1 MIPLNRDCQIITD
14 SQYAINC
21 FTNWCINW
29 RKNGWKNSSGK
40 PVENKDLVEGVLLKI
55 EQRRDMGTKTD
66 FEWIKGH
73 AHNKGNVE
81 ADRLAV
87 DGARK
92 AAWGP
97 GQTPL

>member
-1 MIPLNRDCQIITD
+1 MPLNRDCQIITD

-21 FTNWCINW
+21 VTAWCANW
-29 RKNGWKNSSGK
+29 RRNGWKNASGK
-40 PVENKDLVEGVLLKI
+40 PVENKDLVESVLAKMEERGLVGART
-55 EQRRDMGTKTD
+55 E

-73 AHNKGNVE
+73 AGNKGNVE

-92 AAWGP
+92 AAWA
-97 GQTPL
+97 